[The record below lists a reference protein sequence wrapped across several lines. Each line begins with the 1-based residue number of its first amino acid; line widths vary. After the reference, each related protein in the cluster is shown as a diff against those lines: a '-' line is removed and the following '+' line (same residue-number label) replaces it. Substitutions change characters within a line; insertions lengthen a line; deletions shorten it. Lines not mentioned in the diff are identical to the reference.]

1 MKNILFALS
10 LFALLLSTQAV
21 QAQSQNIYRFNFAVD
36 SVAVGTVAY
45 VEVPSRLLSLWTLGG
60 SFNVTNLGASAEDF
74 TFTMTLYGTSDE
86 SITAST
92 ADILKWQSIKQVT
105 VTSVAAGATSY
116 QHFRAANE
124 MFYLGHTR
132 YMIQLSA
139 EGDEPGAFAGTLV
152 LKKR

>member
-36 SVAVGTVAY
+36 SLAADSDIFI
-45 VEVPSRLLSLWTLGG
+45 EVPARLLSLWTLGG
-60 SFNVTNLGASAEDF
+60 SFNVTNLGAGADDF
-74 TFTMTLYGTSDE
+74 SVKFYGTSND
-86 SITAST
+86 TAPLGAT
-92 ADILKWQSIKQVT
+92 TQWQIIKEI
-105 VTSVAAGATSY
+105 SVSGLAAGATSY
-116 QHFRAANE
+116 QHFRTATE

-132 YMIQLSA
+132 YMIRLASESDQ
-139 EGDEPGAFAGTLV
+139 PGRFAGTLV